1 MKPARMPAR
10 ERTDNPPVGL
20 VTPETDRDAGGKR
33 YEHDPHP
40 DPQLFR
46 AGKVEHTSFEVST
59 VSLRVH
65 ERIEPRA
72 IVEAVRRRNGA
83 EPPPNSSGVRVFVD
97 RDPVFPHPLPARSA
111 KAPTTRLPKSPYM
124 SMAMAITLAVLLGGC
139 GGGGASPDPS
149 LPNIP
154 GSSEDSSPSSP
165 PADPDPSEAPSP
177 SSPPADLDPSEDSSP
192 PSPPVD
198 PAPPSPPVD
207 TAPPS
212 PPVDTDPPSPPVDPA
227 PPSPPVDPDPPSPP
241 VDPDPPSPP
250 VDPAPPSPPVDP
262 APPSPPVGPDPPSP
276 PVDPAPP
283 SPPVDPDPPSPPVD
297 PAPPSPPV
305 GPDPPSPP
313 VDTDPPVTPPPSPD
327 LLREEYGRQGGL
339 HFIHA
344 AAMHERG
351 GTGDGIVVALFDTG
365 SSTHPELSGKYVY
378 ESKIDIDCSTVVPG
392 QTCTPVVVDAAD
404 KHGHGT
410 FLAGLIVAPR
420 DGEGIVGV
428 AYEAKLASVAIS
440 PGDVTEGQ
448 YPSWLTGLVPQIDKM
463 IELGALVTNNSWGTP
478 IRVVEPG
485 PSFPASEVRKLM
497 PIDKYQEYVDAGGV
511 QVWASGNDQS
521 TVPLL
526 EGVAPWYF
534 PDLEKGWL
542 LVGAVNLDGGTA
554 SWYSNR
560 CGLAADWCLV
570 APAGIGINPFN
581 SEAEYEGL
589 TSLDLNEGYR
599 ERAGTSVAAPLVAG
613 AIASL
618 KSMFPNLSYHQIRDR
633 ILATADKGVY
643 DFYPNLP
650 GWIKGLGGHPY
661 IYGQGLLDLDAASSP
676 VGGTSIPMT
685 GSAYGSV
692 VATRSTGAN
701 LPAAAVDRYFA
712 GRTLLVLD
720 SFQRAPFRIVADAF
734 AERHGPL
741 LAMSDLRLGMAE
753 RDGSGKAG
761 YSTVGFG
768 GTDFR
773 NGGDPDG
780 RARGVLGSGARVIEG
795 MNTFTGI
802 DGPSDG
808 LYRMAN
814 DAVGLAVRVASGA
827 AGEMFAGFAAN
838 VTSERVGARTF
849 GAAGWAPQAVAALTF
864 VGQDA
869 RDSVGLLAAPSLKR
883 PMGWDGAGAF
893 ALSGGAYEMSY
904 TREIASGRR
913 YRLGFAGR
921 LVHLE
926 TEAGPLLRFDDAT
939 MATAEVSLSL
949 ALGQRTTLTAG
960 LGMER
965 ALTPAMGRLRLP
977 STIDESGR
985 LGFEEVEVDGSEFL
999 SLDRGTLNLR
1009 YTPTEGMSFGA
1020 GLTVVRDG
1028 FDDSQAIAGLQANIA
1043 F

>member
-1 MKPARMPAR
+1 MTQRERKSRCHMKTARMPAR
-10 ERTDNPPVGL
+10 ERADNPPVGP

-33 YEHDPHP
+33 YEHDPHL
-40 DPQLFR
+40 DPQLSW
-46 AGKVEHTSFEVST
+46 AGKAEHTSFEVST

-83 EPPPNSSGVRVFVD
+83 EPQWRSRVR
-97 RDPVFPHPLPARSA
+97 RPDPVFPHPLPARSA
-111 KAPTTRLPKSPYM
+111 RAPTTRLPKSRYM
-124 SMAMAITLAVLLGGC
+124 STAMAITLAVLLGGC

-154 GSSEDSSPSSP
+154 GSSMGSPPSTPPAGPDPSEDSSPSSPPVDPDPPPPVDPDPPPPSPDPSLPNIPGSSMGSPPSTPPADPDPSEDSSPSSP
-165 PADPDPSEAPSP
+165 PADPDPPPPVDPDPPPPSPDPSLPNIPGSSMDSPPSTPPADPDPSEDSSP
-177 SSPPADLDPSEDSSP
+177 SSPPADP
-192 PSPPVD
+192 
-198 PAPPSPPVD
+198 
-207 TAPPS
+207 
-212 PPVDTDPPSPPVDPA
+212 DPP
-227 PPSPPVDPDPPSPP
+227 PPVDPDPP
-241 VDPDPPSPP
+241 
-250 VDPAPPSPPVDP
+250 
-262 APPSPPVGPDPPSP
+262 
-276 PVDPAPP
+276 
-283 SPPVDPDPPSPPVD
+283 
-297 PAPPSPPV
+297 
-305 GPDPPSPP
+305 
-313 VDTDPPVTPPPSPD
+313 PPSPD
-327 LLREEYGRQGGL
+327 PLREEYERQGGL
-339 HFIHA
+339 DIIKA
-344 AAMHERG
+344 GAMHERG

-378 ESKIDIDCSTVVPG
+378 ESKIDIDCSTVAPG
-392 QTCTPVVVDAAD
+392 QTCTPEVVDAAD

-440 PGDVTEGQ
+440 SGDVTEGQ
-448 YPSWLTGLVPQIDKM
+448 YPSWLTGLVPQIGKM

-485 PSFPASEVRKLM
+485 PLFPASEVRKLM

-526 EGVAPWYF
+526 EGAAPWYF

-570 APAGIGINPFN
+570 APAGISINPFN

-589 TSLDLNEGYR
+589 TSLDLNGGYT

-650 GWIKGLGGHPY
+650 GWIEGLGGHPY

-692 VATRSTGAN
+692 VATRSTGVN

-720 SFQRAPFRIVADAF
+720 NFQRAPFRIAADAF

-741 LAMSDLRLGMAE
+741 LAMGDLRLGTGE

-768 GTDFR
+768 GTGFR

-795 MNTFTGI
+795 MNAFTGVN
-802 DGPSDG
+802 GPSDG

-838 VTSERVGARTF
+838 VASERVGARTF

-869 RDSVGLLAAPSLKR
+869 KGSVGLLAAPSLKR

-893 ALSGGAYEMSY
+893 ALSGDAYEMSY
-904 TREIASGRR
+904 TREIASGEA
-913 YRLGFAGR
+913 YRFGFAGR

-926 TEAGPLLRFDDAT
+926 TEAGPLLRFEDAT
-939 MATAEVSLSL
+939 VAAAEIGLSL
-949 ALGQRTTLTAG
+949 ALGQRATLTAG
-960 LGMER
+960 LGVER
-965 ALTPAMGRLRLP
+965 ALTPARGRLRLP
-977 STIDESGR
+977 SAIDESGR
-985 LGFEEVEVDGSEFL
+985 LGFEDVEVEGSEFL
-999 SLDRGTLNLR
+999 SLDRGTLSLR
-1009 YTPTEGMSFGA
+1009 HTPTEGVSLGA
-1020 GLTVVRDG
+1020 GLAVVRDG
-1028 FDDSQAIAGLQANIA
+1028 FDDSQAIAGLQASIA

>member
-1 MKPARMPAR
+1 MGKLDRARVCA
-10 ERTDNPPVGL
+10 L
-20 VTPETDRDAGGKR
+20 VKGNVETP
-33 YEHDPHP
+33 YEHDP
-40 DPQLFR
+40 QLSW
-46 AGKVEHTSFEVST
+46 AGKAEHMSFEAPT

-65 ERIEPRA
+65 ERIEPRT
-72 IVEAVRRRNGA
+72 IVETVRRRNGA
-83 EPPPNSSGVRVFVD
+83 EPAPTPSGVRVFVD
-97 RDPVFPHPLPARSA
+97 RDPVFPHSLPARSA
-111 KAPTTRLPKSPYM
+111 KAPTTRLPKSRYM

-139 GGGGASPDPS
+139 GGGGSQRPD
-149 LPNIP
+149 
-154 GSSEDSSPSSP
+154 GDQGEMSS
-165 PADPDPSEAPSP
+165 
-177 SSPPADLDPSEDSSP
+177 
-192 PSPPVD
+192 PVD
-198 PAPPSPPVD
+198 P
-207 TAPPS
+207 
-212 PPVDTDPPSPPVDPA
+212 
-227 PPSPPVDPDPPSPP
+227 
-241 VDPDPPSPP
+241 
-250 VDPAPPSPPVDP
+250 
-262 APPSPPVGPDPPSP
+262 G
-276 PVDPAPP
+276 
-283 SPPVDPDPPSPPVD
+283 
-297 PAPPSPPV
+297 
-305 GPDPPSPP
+305 
-313 VDTDPPVTPPPSPD
+313 
-327 LLREEYGRQGGL
+327 LLRAEYERQGGL
-339 HFIHA
+339 DIIKA
-344 AAMHERG
+344 GAMHERG
-351 GTGDGIVVALFDTG
+351 GTGDGIVVALFDSG
-365 SSTHPELSGKYVY
+365 SGTHPELSGKYVY
-378 ESKIDIDCSTVVPG
+378 ESKVDIDCKTVEPG
-392 QTCTPVVVDAAD
+392 QTCTPQVIDAAD
-404 KHGHGT
+404 ELGHGT

-440 PGDVTEGQ
+440 TGDLTEGQ
-448 YPSWLTGLVPQIDKM
+448 YASWLAGLVPQIDKM
-463 IELGALVTNNSWGTP
+463 IDLGVLVTNNSWGTP
-478 IRVVEPG
+478 LVVVRPG
-485 PSFPASEVRKLM
+485 PGLSPSRVRELM

-511 QVWASGNDQS
+511 QVWASGNDQGI
-521 TVPLL
+521 VPQV
-526 EGVAPWYF
+526 EGAAPYFF

-542 LVGAVNLDGGTA
+542 VVGAVNLDGGTS
-554 SWYSNR
+554 SWYSHW

-570 APAGIGINPFN
+570 APAGIGTNPFN

-589 TSLDLNEGYR
+589 TSSSLNGGYGKQS
-599 ERAGTSVAAPLVAG
+599 GTSVAAPLVTG

-618 KSMFPNLSYHQIRDR
+618 KSMFPNLSYHQIRNR

-643 DFYPNLP
+643 DFTPVP
-650 GWIKGLGGHPY
+650 DWVKKLGGDSSY

-720 SFQRAPFRIVADAF
+720 NFQRAPFRIAADAF

-795 MNTFTGI
+795 MSAFTGI

-849 GAAGWAPQAVAALTF
+849 GAAGWAPRAVAALTF

-869 RDSVGLLAAPSLKR
+869 KDSVGLLAAPSLKR

-893 ALSGGAYEMSY
+893 ALSGGAYELSY
-904 TREIASGRR
+904 TREIASGEA

-926 TEAGPLLRFDDAT
+926 TEAGPLLRFEDAT
-939 MATAEVSLSL
+939 MATAEVGLSL

-1009 YTPTEGMSFGA
+1009 YTPTEGMSLGA

>member
-1 MKPARMPAR
+1 MPAR

-33 YEHDPHP
+33 YEHDPHL

-46 AGKVEHTSFEVST
+46 AGKAEHTSFEVPT

-83 EPPPNSSGVRVFVD
+83 EPAPNPGGVRVFVD

-111 KAPTTRLPKSPYM
+111 RAPTTRPPKSPYM

-154 GSSEDSSPSSP
+154 GSSMGSP
-165 PADPDPSEAPSP
+165 PSP
-177 SSPPADLDPSEDSSP
+177 SPIDPDP

-198 PAPPSPPVD
+198 PDPPSPLVD
-207 TAPPS
+207 S
-212 PPVDTDPPSPPVDPA
+212 DPPSPPVDPA
-227 PPSPPVDPDPPSPP
+227 PPSPPVDPAPPSPLVDSDPPSPP

-262 APPSPPVGPDPPSP
+262 APPSPPV
-276 PVDPAPP
+276 DPAPP

-297 PAPPSPPV
+297 S
-305 GPDPPSPP
+305 DPPSPP
-313 VDTDPPVTPPPSPD
+313 VDPDPPVTPPPSPD
-327 LLREEYGRQGGL
+327 LLREEYERQGGL

-351 GTGDGIVVALFDTG
+351 GTGDGIIVALFDSG

-378 ESKIDIDCSTVVPG
+378 ESKFDLGPDKVIGTVD
-392 QTCTPVVVDAAD
+392 TR
-404 KHGHGT
+404 GHGT
-410 FLAGLIVAPR
+410 FIAGLIAAPR
-420 DGEGIVGV
+420 DGKGILGV
-428 AYEAKLASVAIS
+428 AYEARIASVAV
-440 PGDVTEGQ
+440 PTQ
-448 YPSWLTGLVPQIDKM
+448 HLTGNSQYASWRAGLKPQIDKM

-478 IRVVEPG
+478 LMDVTPG
-485 PSFPASEVRKLM
+485 PGLPLSTVRRVM

-511 QVWASGNDQS
+511 QVWATGNEQAE
-521 TVPLL
+521 TPQV
-526 EGVAPWYF
+526 EGAAPYFF

-542 LVGAVNLDGGTA
+542 IVGAVNLDGGTL
-554 SWYSNR
+554 SYYSNS
-560 CGLAADWCLV
+560 CGIAAAWCLV
-570 APAGIGINPFN
+570 APVGEGTDPFD
-581 SEAEYEGL
+581 SQAPYEGI
-589 TSLDLNEGYR
+589 TSLTPDGGYR
-599 ERAGTSVAAPLVAG
+599 KWSGTSFAAPQVAG
-613 AIASL
+613 AIAAL
-618 KSMFPNLSYHQIRDR
+618 KSMFPNLSYHQIRVR
-633 ILATADKGVY
+633 ILETADKGVY
-643 DFYPNLP
+643 DFTPVP
-650 GWIKGLGGHPY
+650 DWMKKLGRDSSY
-661 IYGQGLLDLDAASSP
+661 LYGQGLLDLDAASSP
-676 VGGTSIPMT
+676 VGGTSVPLT
-685 GSAYGSV
+685 GSAWGSV
-692 VATRSTGAN
+692 VATRSTGAS

-720 SFQRAPFRIVADAF
+720 NFQRAPFRIPADAF

-768 GTDFR
+768 GADFR

-780 RARGVLGSGARVIEG
+780 RSRGVLGSGARVIEG
-795 MNTFTGI
+795 MSAFTGI

-849 GAAGWAPQAVAALTF
+849 GAAGWAPRAVAALTF
-864 VGQDA
+864 VGQDT

-893 ALSGGAYEMSY
+893 ALSGDAYEMSY
-904 TREIASGRR
+904 TREIASGEA

-926 TEAGPLLRFDDAT
+926 TEAGPLLRFEDAT
-939 MATAEVSLSL
+939 MAAAEVGLSL